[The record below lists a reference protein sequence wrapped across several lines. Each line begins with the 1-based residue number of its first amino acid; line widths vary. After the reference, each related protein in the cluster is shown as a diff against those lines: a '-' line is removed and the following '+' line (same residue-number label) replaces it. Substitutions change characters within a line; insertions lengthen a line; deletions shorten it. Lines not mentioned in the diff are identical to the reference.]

1 MLTQDIAKI
10 EGAVIA
16 LCPDVEAIQ
25 CNRSPACLNERQHW
39 AELICCLL
47 SSQVPYESA
56 VTATKIIKERK
67 LLPCDNIECY
77 KQYEENLS
85 DLLKQP
91 IFDGRRYRFPAL
103 RAKQI
108 SNTGEEFLQPD
119 VLAVAERYLGDGIFE
134 RAKTIGEIRKKL
146 SGLKR
151 YQPIHVL
158 GAGNP
163 LSVAILAAVG
173 ADLFDGLE
181 WCRTSVDH
189 QTARLHHAH
198 QYDFYSWQSEWVT
211 VDWDYVDKMLAH
223 NLEFYRD
230 WNTDLSQAIADGRLW
245 EWLQEEEYLSISIVD
260 DARNQI
266 GV

>member
-108 SNTGEEFLQPD
+108 SNTGEEFAEKVTTIKRLLNE
-119 VLAVAERYLGDGIFE
+119 LADIHDTRKAIIEMVHGFGPKQTSMYLRNIGFTNKLAILDRHVVRFMHMVGLAERDVVPQTLSKYETLESHFTVYSRDLGFSP
-134 RAKTIGEIRKKL
+134 A
-146 SGLKR
+146 
-151 YQPIHVL
+151 
-158 GAGNP
+158 
-163 LSVAILAAVG
+163 
-173 ADLFDGLE
+173 
-181 WCRTSVDH
+181 CVDYA
-189 QTARLHHAH
+189 T
-198 QYDFYSWQSEWVT
+198 WV
-211 VDWDYVDKMLAH
+211 VMRV
-223 NLEFYRD
+223 
-230 WNTDLSQAIADGRLW
+230 NTGRL
-245 EWLQEEEYLSISIVD
+245 ST
-260 DARNQI
+260 
-266 GV
+266 